1 MNASSPTSSRK
12 SAIVFALDEKFAPLG
27 KGLVLSLRG
36 LGLPDESAD
45 LCLIDIGCGQ
55 ETQNW
60 MTGQGC
66 VITRFDDSL
75 HSDSLISVP
84 PPRGGGNYM
93 KAQVCRPFIPQ
104 ILPGYFCYLY
114 LDSDVWVQK
123 RESLE
128 IALSA
133 ARDSPDRVALAPF
146 VDFSYA
152 FNYAPVEEENYLR
165 FLGYFYD
172 WYSASYGS
180 AVAERW
186 KGRALFSSGVFAMA
200 AECPLWKA
208 WAAELGKVYARDYAN
223 NPVAFHLS
231 EQTALNHLIYST
243 GGYIPLEA
251 IHNYH
256 CHVGAVE
263 RDLGSGE
270 VVIKYPP
277 RRPVGIVHLSYASKM
292 MPSYLERGLLWD
304 QGKYLSEKEI
314 AELKQTRH
322 Y

>member
-1 MNASSPTSSRK
+1 MNASIASASSK
-12 SAIVFALDEKFAPLG
+12 AAIVFALDEKFAPLG
-27 KGLVLSLRG
+27 KGLVLSLRA
-36 LGLPDESAD
+36 LNLPDGSVD
-45 LCLIDIGCGQ
+45 LCMIDIGCGQ
-55 ETQNW
+55 ETQEW
-60 MTGQGC
+60 MKRQGC
-66 VITRFDDSL
+66 AIARFDQAPISL
-75 HSDSLISVP
+75 P
-84 PPRGGGNYM
+84 PPPGGGNYM

-104 ILPGYFCYLY
+104 IFPGYSCYLY

-123 RESLE
+123 RESVE

-133 ARDSPDRVALAPF
+133 ARDSPDRVVLAPF

-152 FNYAPVEEENYLR
+152 FNYAAAEQENYLR
-165 FLGYFYD
+165 FLGYFYE

-180 AVAERW
+180 EVAERW

-200 AECPLWKA
+200 AECALWKA
-208 WAAELGKVYARDYAN
+208 WALELGKVYARDYAN

-243 GGYIPLEA
+243 GAYIPLEA

-256 CHVGAVE
+256 CHVGALE
-263 RDLGSGE
+263 RDGGSGD
-270 VVIKYPP
+270 VVIQYPP
-277 RRPVGIVHLSYASKM
+277 RRPVGIVHLSYSSKM

-304 QGKYLSEKEI
+304 RGRYLSEKEI